1 MLYGT
6 PTVSMPSENLKSR
19 IVLGAYKQMKIND
32 PPIVTCIDDYVQK
45 AVEIA
50 NLDEKKML
58 ETKRY
63 YSENAKLFL
72 FENDEAIKD
81 LERIFLKLL

>member
-1 MLYGT
+1 
-6 PTVSMPSENLKSR
+6 
-19 IVLGAYKQMKIND
+19 
-32 PPIVTCIDDYVQK
+32 
-45 AVEIA
+45 
-50 NLDEKKML
+50 ML

-72 FENDEAIKD
+72 FENNEAVKD

>member
-1 MLYGT
+1 MPKLY
-6 PTVSMPSENLKSR
+6 L
-19 IVLGAYKQMKIND
+19 IVIPDL
-32 PPIVTCIDDYVQK
+32 IVVWGK

-72 FENDEAIKD
+72 FENDEAVKD
-81 LERIFLKLL
+81 LENGTIIKAILVP